1 MTQEDLTQGY
11 IDATLSHVGAD
22 GSSHDIT
29 SQLTLS
35 DGSQSVV
42 SDAYTV
48 TINEAVPENQAPVV
62 PETVSL
68 LATEDTALTI
78 TEAQLLGASD
88 VDGDSLPWRIFGFE
102 KVLSMMVL

>member
-1 MTQEDLTQGY
+1 MWD
-11 IDATLSHVGAD
+11 D

-29 SQLTLS
+29 AIRSLT
-35 DGSQSVV
+35 DQVV

-68 LATEDTALTI
+68 LATEVALRLRKRSFLI
-78 TEAQLLGASD
+78 RD
-88 VDGDSLPWRIFGFE
+88 VDGDDLHVENLQVQGFE
-102 KVLSMMVL
+102 HDGTLIDNGDDT